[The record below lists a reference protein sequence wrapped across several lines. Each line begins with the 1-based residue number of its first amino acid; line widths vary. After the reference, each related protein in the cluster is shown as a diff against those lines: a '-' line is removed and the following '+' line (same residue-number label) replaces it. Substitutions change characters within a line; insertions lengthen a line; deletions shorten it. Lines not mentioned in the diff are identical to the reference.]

1 MDPGDILA
9 TSSLLAVFVILLL
22 KETGVPIPVPG
33 DLIMLL
39 AGIRAAEGRLDLW
52 QVLLAILA
60 AGLIGASIQFAVV
73 RGPGRSFVY
82 RFGRYAGLPPKRL
95 DRAAGTLQAR
105 GARSVAIARITPG
118 LRAAVPIA
126 AGLAGLPYRTF
137 LVGMI
142 GGSLIWV
149 LFHTLLGFFAGPV
162 VLTTL
167 QNVRLPIL
175 PLVAGLL
182 LVGLVVW
189 LFFGYRRSRR
199 ATPATAIERVRAW
212 TEAGCPAC
220 VLIGAIVPEDVQL
233 QGSQL
238 GVQRG

>member
-9 TSSLLAVFVILLL
+9 TSGLLAVFVILLL

-60 AGLIGASIQFAVV
+60 AGLIGASIQFGLV

-82 RFGRYAGLPPKRL
+82 RFGRYAGLPPQRL

-105 GARSVAIARITPG
+105 GARSVAVARITPG
-118 LRAAVPIA
+118 FRAAVPIA

-137 LVGMI
+137 IAGLI

-149 LFHTLLGFFAGPV
+149 LFHTLLGFFAGPI
-162 VLTTL
+162 VLTML

-175 PLVAGLL
+175 PLIAGLL
-182 LVGLVVW
+182 LIGLAVW
-189 LFFGYRRSRR
+189 LFFGYRRSRG
-199 ATPATAIERVRAW
+199 ATTAVERVRAW

-220 VLIGAIVPEDVQL
+220 VLIGAIVPEENQL
-233 QGSQL
+233 QGARL
-238 GVQRG
+238 GVQHG